1 MIHSLG
7 ELLEVPVGFHQ
18 YEDLEVVVHGA
29 NQMETAVVIP
39 EVTELQKIDLLRPLV
54 DHKVLDRRVK
64 GEKGLV
70 GAKEIGAS
78 K

>member
-1 MIHSLG
+1 M
-7 ELLEVPVGFHQ
+7 VA
-18 YEDLEVVVHGA
+18 HGA
-29 NQMETAVVIP
+29 NQMETAAVIL
-39 EVTELQKIDLLRPLV
+39 EVTELQKVDLLRPLV